1 MSTIRKTLENREQA
15 KTAIFDSAVKN
26 IRFGSYDAEK
36 KRVFWLVSATR
47 FPQGFTLRM
56 DRKAFAKRL
65 TAAEAIET
73 LLKTVD
79 AQIEARN
86 ISADLVRF
94 ETWVDSERAARL
106 DATETSATS
115 EVEATPEVT
124 EPVEATVVTLTRE
137 AAASALGIT
146 RNALSKR
153 IRRAG
158 GVLTLA
164 NGVVS

>member
-1 MSTIRKTLENREQA
+1 MSTIRKTLENAEQA
-15 KTAIFDSAVKN
+15 KTAIFDPAVKN
-26 IRFGSYDAEK
+26 VRFGSYDAEK

-56 DRKAFAKRL
+56 DRKAFAKKL
-65 TAAEAIET
+65 SAADAIET

-79 AQIEARN
+79 AQVAARN
-86 ISADLVRF
+86 INADLVRF

-106 DATETSATS
+106 DAA
-115 EVEATPEVT
+115 EVETPA
-124 EPVEATVVTLTRE
+124 EAPTVVTLSRE
-137 AAASALGIT
+137 AAAELMGIT

-158 GVLTLA
+158 GVLTLES
-164 NGVVS
+164 GETVS